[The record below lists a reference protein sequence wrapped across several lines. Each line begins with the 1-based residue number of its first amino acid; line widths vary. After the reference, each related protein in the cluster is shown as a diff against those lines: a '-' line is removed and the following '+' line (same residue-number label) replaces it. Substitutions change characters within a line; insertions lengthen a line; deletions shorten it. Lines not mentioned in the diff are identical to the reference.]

1 MNKKELFENRI
12 GIVGAGNIGQSIILK
27 LLEKE
32 YPYENIKLTY
42 NGSMFTIG
50 KLIDN
55 NLMDMISSNSEIGD
69 FASILI
75 LSVPPQAFK
84 QIGDFNLDDNT
95 LIISFMAGIN
105 TEDIQRQTG
114 SDNVV
119 RIIPTG
125 PDTIMDSKAVAGAYG
140 ENPIAFNLFELLD
153 IDYYVVDDE
162 EKMNYIAIAG
172 CLPAVYCRIDPQ
184 SEENIEAINKISLD
198 FPEFREIAEK
208 CEKLAPTENKSE
220 FISQH
225 ATVGGV
231 TQAIMTSL
239 NSGKTMYEA
248 LLDGIKRNKE
258 LSG

>member
-1 MNKKELFENRI
+1 
-12 GIVGAGNIGQSIILK
+12 
-27 LLEKE
+27 
-32 YPYENIKLTY
+32 
-42 NGSMFTIG
+42 
-50 KLIDN
+50 
-55 NLMDMISSNSEIGD
+55 
-69 FASILI
+69 
-75 LSVPPQAFK
+75 
-84 QIGDFNLDDNT
+84 
-95 LIISFMAGIN
+95 
-105 TEDIQRQTG
+105 
-114 SDNVV
+114 
-119 RIIPTG
+119 
-125 PDTIMDSKAVAGAYG
+125 MDSKAVAGVYG